1 MVQPMSLQYYSS
13 GLQEQDPYVITAL
26 FTRGGARA
34 VAGGFTGTQGSQ
46 PGGGIRLFQTTG
58 VGVGVSQAEINSF
71 LGTTDEFAAVGLDG
85 NAVGTLEAGAI
96 LIRTDGQVDK
106 LLGCR
111 LSLGDLTN
119 VGVITETYLP
129 LSASIAAGTQNL
141 MHLGSEGNIC
151 IKFVLG
157 AGDAYDPCQIQCD
170 ILYKAK

>member
-26 FTRGGARA
+26 FTRAGAR
-34 VAGGFTGTQGSQ
+34 AGGFTGTQGSQ

-58 VGVGVSQAEINSF
+58 VGVGVSQDEINSF
-71 LGTTDEFAAVGLDG
+71 LGTTDEFAAVALDG
-85 NAVGTLEAGAI
+85 AAVGTADAGAI

-111 LSLGDLTN
+111 LSLGDLAN
-119 VGVITETYLP
+119 VGGMTETYLP
-129 LSASIAAGTQNL
+129 LSASIAAGTESL

-151 IKFVLG
+151 IKFLLG
-157 AGDAYDPCQIQCD
+157 AGDLYDPCQIQCD
-170 ILYKAK
+170 LFYKAK

>member
-26 FTRGGARA
+26 FTRAGTRA
-34 VAGGFTGTQGSQ
+34 AGFTGTQGSQ
-46 PGGGIRLFQTTG
+46 PGGGIRLLQTTG
-58 VGVGVSQAEINSF
+58 VGVGVSQAEIDSF
-71 LGTTDEFAAVGLDG
+71 LGTTDEFLATALDG
-85 NAVGTLEAGAI
+85 VSVGTAEAGAI

-119 VGVITETYLP
+119 VGGITETYAPITTTLT
-129 LSASIAAGTQNL
+129 AGTTETAAKV
-141 MHLGSEGNIC
+141 GSEGNIC
-151 IKFVLG
+151 IKFLLG
-157 AGDAYDPCQIQCD
+157 AGDGYNPCQIQCD